1 MQTWANYGPPT
12 LVETSMY
19 SQTSVFERLAVREGD
34 DLFFFLESTMSTR
47 GIRSIYGG
55 LVLHEA
61 DAGYCKILSTD
72 PRPLILGQC
81 GPRPALQSSVR
92 PAGQNNCPCLVLYNG

>member
-1 MQTWANYGPPT
+1 
-12 LVETSMY
+12 
-19 SQTSVFERLAVREGD
+19 
-34 DLFFFLESTMSTR
+34 MSTR
-47 GIRSIYGG
+47 GIRSIQGG

-81 GPRPALQSSVR
+81 GPQPTLQSSVR
-92 PAGQNNCPCLVLYNG
+92 PSASFHDHDAARRQKQLPMSAVEYRHKYLNKQHISKRKNSCFAVYMC